1 MQNDLS
7 KTILHNIGDGILAV
21 DPQLNI
27 VFANYMTYKILRIN
41 ESEEVIG
48 KPVEQFLRLSIDQSS
63 ELEINPFLFSMLNGE
78 SKNYSIPM
86 LVKSISDETVYISD
100 SVSPIRNVDSEIIG
114 SVMTFRDVS
123 NDVKMIN
130 LLNLSNQR
138 YEFLFNSIKSGVA
151 VYTSVDGIN
160 FFFSDLNASAEIID
174 GVNKKD
180 IIGKK
185 IEEVFNG
192 AEELGLLKLIKKTW
206 KTGESSRLPCSLYKD
221 KVRHSWRD
229 NYIYKLPSGEI
240 VVVYE
245 DVTDKKRKSEHV
257 SDVVG
262 KLRSDFKR
270 FSNVF
275 NNSGIGIIV
284 LSKSPDFNI
293 ENANLAFC
301 DFIGYTQNELIGMPI
316 QKITFPQDWSISVYN
331 DDLVNRLPSFSKAVT
346 FYKRYIAKNGLIKW
360 GSVFLTKIEH
370 DDGEIEYVSQVIDI
384 TQQKKAE
391 SERKLL
397 VNVVKELNAS
407 DMKNKDTIKNIMQ
420 NIKEVIMLD
429 SVAVRLPQ
437 KISKENQQVNDY
449 TFYYH
454 DGFNDDFVNNEKSL
468 YCSDDESN
476 NQLDCV
482 CGLVI
487 SGKTN
492 PNLEKFTEN
501 GSFWT
506 NNMSNSLNKL
516 NENDISSIKRRQ
528 SCWERGHESMAI
540 IPIISGDSIVGSMLL
555 TANRKEAFEEST
567 INFLEEIGK
576 AMGVAFSRMQLRTDI
591 ENSRRALSR
600 ANDILAIES
609 DFAQNIAGYSTES
622 LENMLA
628 KVGKKLNFQWIS
640 AMIVGDTGITE
651 RWTDNNG
658 SSCAS
663 FEEKILIST
672 PDNMDIKK
680 WVTKK
685 EIYTGERNNLPEC
698 LKKIS
703 PDINGTWIAIPILNN
718 KIQSPTGIVIMV
730 SKNNYEWSQDEK
742 KAMEGFATLIC
753 IIAKTEKNRVY
764 IKRKIEETILTISH
778 GSSPITE
785 AKC

>member
-21 DPQLNI
+21 DSNLNI

-41 ESEEVIG
+41 ESEDIIG
-48 KPVEQFLRLSIDQSS
+48 KPVEQFLRLSIDNS

-78 SKNYSIPM
+78 SKNYSMPM
-86 LVKSISDETVYISD
+86 RVNSVLDETIYISD
-100 SVSPIRNVDSEIIG
+100 SVSPIRNIELEIIG

-123 NDVKMIN
+123 ADVAMIN
-130 LLNLSNQR
+130 LLKLSNQR
-138 YEFLFNSIKSGVA
+138 YETLFNSIKSGVA
-151 VYTSVDGIN
+151 VYTSSDGVN
-160 FFFSDLNASAEIID
+160 FFFADLNSAAEIIE
-174 GVNKKD
+174 GVNRKD
-180 IIGKK
+180 VIGKK
-185 IEEVFNG
+185 IEKVFTG
-192 AEELGLLKLIKKTW
+192 AEELGLLKFIKKTW
-206 KTGESSRLPCSLYKD
+206 ETGESSRLPCSLYKD
-221 KVRHSWRD
+221 NVRHSWRD

-240 VVVYE
+240 VVVYD

-275 NNSGIGIIV
+275 NNSGVGIVV

-301 DFIGYTQNELIGMPI
+301 DFIGYSKEELVGMPI
-316 QKITFPQDWSISVYN
+316 QKITLPQDWPISVYN
-331 DDLVNRLPSFSKAVT
+331 GDLISRLPEFSKVLT
-346 FYKRYIAKNGLIKW
+346 FTKRYMAKNGLVKW
-360 GSVFLTKIEH
+360 GSVFLTKVEQ
-370 DDGEIEYVSQVIDI
+370 DDGKIEYISQIIDI

-391 SERKLL
+391 SERQLL

-407 DMKNKDTIKNIMQ
+407 DIKTKDTIKNIMQ

-437 KISKENQQVNDY
+437 RISRGNQQINDY

-454 DGFNDDFVNNEKSL
+454 DGFNDDFINSEKSL
-468 YCSDDESN
+468 YCSSNESD

-487 SGKTN
+487 SGKTS
-492 PNLEKFTEN
+492 PNFEHFTEN

-506 NNMSNSLNKL
+506 NSMSNTLKKL
-516 NENDISSIKRRQ
+516 NENDTLTIKLRQ
-528 SCWERGHESMAI
+528 SCWERDHESMAV
-540 IPIISGDSIVGSMLL
+540 IPIISGDDVVGSMLL
-555 TANRKEAFEEST
+555 TANRKGAFEDTT
-567 INFLEEIGK
+567 ISFLEEIGK

-622 LENMLA
+622 LENMLT
-628 KVGKKLNFQWIS
+628 KVGKRLHFQWIS
-640 AMIVGDTGITE
+640 AMIVGDAGVTE
-651 RWTDNNG
+651 RWTGDNG
-658 SSCAS
+658 VSSAS
-663 FEEKILIST
+663 FEEKILISASE
-672 PDNMDIKK
+672 NIDIKQ

-718 KIQSPTGIVIMV
+718 KIQSPTGLVIMV

-742 KAMEGFATLIC
+742 EAMEGFSTLIC

-764 IKRKIEETILTISH
+764 LKRKIEETILTISH
-778 GSSPITE
+778 VSSPITE